1 MIVVNK
7 QANSNVTQTTVRNFY
22 PKNPPKS
29 AASHSTMTYSNDNL
43 YKNQHAY
50 SPHNQLSQSI
60 TPNAKNI
67 KIEEYSSVYE
77 TPKQS
82 INQSQSQK
90 VFHNTAQSFFKPQKN
105 ELRISE
111 SQHQL
116 TISQNFNNTSSKKQT
131 EEGDKEKLLD
141 AKKVRQQTEMNVNLL
156 KNRIHLL
163 ELKEKETVNKMIQ
176 TQKKTIDIIMNKTSH
191 QQKIQNKQESLLK
204 QQEDLIRK
212 QMEVK
217 IMREQKKTKDEILKQ
232 KRVQSAQLQAKR
244 IKDLKSLYSTHL
256 QYMQEEMQ
264 LRNAQS
270 YETVKLQEKE
280 QEVKRKQLE
289 DSKKNLAHQLYKNRC
304 KQEISKKAQNEMYYL
319 ELERKEQ
326 ELLKKLEASQNLQY
340 LAFTELRKALSPQH
354 GQSISNNSSTNFK
367 QSTHNYYIE

>member
-29 AASHSTMTYSNDNL
+29 AASHSTIGFSNDHL
-43 YKNQHAY
+43 YKSQHVY
-50 SPHNQLSQSI
+50 SPHNQLSQST
-60 TPNAKNI
+60 TPNARNI
-67 KIEEYSSVYE
+67 KIEEYNSAYG
-77 TPKQS
+77 TPKYQ

-90 VFHNTAQSFFKPQKN
+90 VFHNTAQSFFKPQQN
-105 ELRISE
+105 ELSISQ

-116 TISQNFNNTSSKKQT
+116 TFSQNFNNISGKKQT

-191 QQKIQNKQESLLK
+191 QQKIQKKQESLLK
-204 QQEDLIRK
+204 QQEELIRK

-217 IMREQKKTKDEILKQ
+217 IQREQKKTKDEILKQ

-256 QYMQEEMQ
+256 QYMQEEMW

-289 DSKKNLAHQLYKNRC
+289 DSKKSLAQQLYKNRC

-340 LAFTELRKALSPQH
+340 LAFTELQKALSPSH

-367 QSTHNYYIE
+367 QNVHNYYME